1 MTSSPAVPSSVPPR
15 ATPLA
20 GPSDGPHV
28 HGPTTL
34 RGVQATIVTALVPC
48 VLVALWN
55 TGRQANLA
63 LAGQAVALPPSLRER
78 VLDAVGIGFDP
89 TQPAVCAAH
98 GALYVVPALLV
109 AFATGLTWEVLF
121 ARLRRRARTPGLLA
135 LTTIFTLLL
144 PPATPLVHVALGLS
158 FGLVFGKEVFGGT
171 GMGFLP
177 PAALGAAFLQLAYPD
192 ALAGDPRWP
201 AIAGYGGT
209 GVFARVAV
217 DGVDALRAADV
228 TWTRAFLGD
237 VPGRM
242 GETSALACALGA
254 ALLVGRGLVPWRA
267 VVATPVG
274 LAVGL
279 WAGRALGDASSPSF
293 ALEVTDHLVL
303 GGVAFGTVFLVADPT
318 TAPLTE
324 VGRVVQGLVAG
335 GMIAVLR
342 TAHPSHP
349 DGTVAAVLL
358 AGVLVPVVDHAAV
371 ALDVRR
377 RARRRG

>member
-1 MTSSPAVPSSVPPR
+1 M
-15 ATPLA
+15 
-20 GPSDGPHV
+20 
-28 HGPTTL
+28 
-34 RGVQATIVTALVPC
+34 
-48 VLVALWN
+48 
-55 TGRQANLA
+55 
-63 LAGQAVALPPSLRER
+63 
-78 VLDAVGIGFDP
+78 
-89 TQPAVCAAH
+89 
-98 GALYVVPALLV
+98 
-109 AFATGLTWEVLF
+109 
-121 ARLRRRARTPGLLA
+121 
-135 LTTIFTLLL
+135 
-144 PPATPLVHVALGLS
+144 
-158 FGLVFGKEVFGGT
+158 
-171 GMGFLP
+171 
-177 PAALGAAFLQLAYPD
+177 
-192 ALAGDPRWP
+192 
-201 AIAGYGGT
+201 
-209 GVFARVAV
+209 
-217 DGVDALRAADV
+217 
-228 TWTRAFLGD
+228 
-237 VPGRM
+237 
-242 GETSALACALGA
+242 
-254 ALLVGRGLVPWRA
+254 PWRA